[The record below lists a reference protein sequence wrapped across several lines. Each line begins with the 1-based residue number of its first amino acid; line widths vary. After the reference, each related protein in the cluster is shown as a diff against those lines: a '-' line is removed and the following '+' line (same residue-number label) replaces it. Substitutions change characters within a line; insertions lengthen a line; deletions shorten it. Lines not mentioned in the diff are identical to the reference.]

1 MKAAAPLETL
11 GPEALEALEAVLPED
26 APAGHAAWERVVLDS
41 AGKRS
46 KFRVGPHSFQA
57 TLGCCLTEAA
67 TLRVARALF
76 VKASSGESKERVG
89 EFRDEVYARIR
100 GIRGARGGDGPAA
113 PPVGIV
119 GAAGAG
125 GGAGAGVGPLGA
137 APSGSPPGRSPQARP
152 DGQQGAPVRG
162 PSDSPPGDV
171 PVARPAGSPLVR
183 GASAAP
189 PAATG
194 EDAPEGHE
202 AWGKTWYERRKGV
215 VCLSL
220 GALGVRRAD
229 GSPVWFQTTVSAC
242 GGSVEEAQRVARLCY
257 LRFAEGA
264 GPEEVKA
271 YRKALY
277 GALRGA
283 AAGPAAPAG
292 EAAARRG
299 KRRAARALG
308 AEGGAAEQKRRFQ
321 DGALKEKRARLD
333 EGAPGAT
340 RSGWLR
346 TQGCP
351 EGSLL
356 VEGRSPGKKNASI
369 NGVYAR
375 RAEGF
380 GGHWAYEKVGSATAP
395 RFLYYWAEKSRWKID
410 SRLPSDKG
418 GFAYLKVAGVRS
430 PALVGPGHQWH
441 VCDGSNQAGGHGQRD
456 EAGARRR

>member
-194 EDAPEGHE
+194 EDDAPEGHE

-277 GALRGA
+277 GALR
-283 AAGPAAPAG
+283 AGPA
-292 EAAARRG
+292 RRG
-299 KRRAARALG
+299 RPGGHQKRVAADAGLSRGLAAGGGAVPGQEERLHQRGVRPPCRGLRRPLGLREGRLRDRPEIFVLLGREVPVEDRQQAAQRQGRFRLPEGGGGEVSSAGWAGPPVARVRWQQPGLQQGPRCAVLGARA
-308 AEGGAAEQKRRFQ
+308 
-321 DGALKEKRARLD
+321 RARAC
-333 EGAPGAT
+333 GP
-340 RSGWLR
+340 
-346 TQGCP
+346 
-351 EGSLL
+351 
-356 VEGRSPGKKNASI
+356 VHGRP
-369 NGVYAR
+369 
-375 RAEGF
+375 
-380 GGHWAYEKVGSATAP
+380 
-395 RFLYYWAEKSRWKID
+395 
-410 SRLPSDKG
+410 
-418 GFAYLKVAGVRS
+418 
-430 PALVGPGHQWH
+430 
-441 VCDGSNQAGGHGQRD
+441 
-456 EAGARRR
+456 RRRGDSGAKPAEFGRIQRRV